1 MKYLMIKNSNG
12 ELMSSKEVEMYYKQ
26 AMSFLEQDET
36 MKALEFFDKSLEMDN
51 QYLPAWNDKGVALL
65 ELGEYRQA
73 LGCFERVTILDPAS
87 NMPLYNKGY
96 VLLLLEDYSESVK
109 TFDRFLARYPH
120 KDDFYK
126 FALYLKAKGHYGLK
140 DYEKAHELLVEAVN
154 KDKTFREAREFL
166 ILVLNEMGEKK

>member
-1 MKYLMIKNSNG
+1 MKYLMIRNSNG

-36 MKALEFFDKSLEMDN
+36 MKALEFFDKSLEMN
-51 QYLPAWNDKGVALL
+51 KQYLPAWNDKGVALL

-140 DYEKAHELLVEAVN
+140 DYEKAHELLLEAVN